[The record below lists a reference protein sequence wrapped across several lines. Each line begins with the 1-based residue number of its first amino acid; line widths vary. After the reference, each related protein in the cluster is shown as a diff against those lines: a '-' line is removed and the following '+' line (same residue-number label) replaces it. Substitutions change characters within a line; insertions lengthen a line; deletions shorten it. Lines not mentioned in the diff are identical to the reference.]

1 MEATSPEVTAMR
13 GRILVLAGVFS
24 LGCRSQGPAPSPTP
38 EVTRVPFVAVRTGGP
53 VAVRWRVPQ
62 REGQLTD
69 SQLVALAPRIA
80 ALRAEPEA
88 LSLDATGALPLS
100 QMLRIFAVDESGA
113 VLGEIRNYGFTLR
126 DGLYIDSTGAVRGT
140 RVGTGRFIASITERI
155 TGDFRSRG
163 PAEVRIAISDSTG
176 LWSRPPVIPRGTAV
190 VSGIVRDSTGTP
202 RAGAIVQLMRRLD
215 GRMVQVANGTSDGE
229 GRYRLEGLP
238 AGESTLILA
247 IRDHEASF
255 ITLQLR
261 DGDQLQRDARL
272 LPLRRGQQP

>member
-1 MEATSPEVTAMR
+1 MR
-13 GRILVLAGVFS
+13 GRIIVLAGVLS
-24 LGCRSQGPAPSPTP
+24 VGCRSQGPAPSPTP
-38 EVTRVPFVAVRTGGP
+38 EMTRVPFVAVRTSGP
-53 VAVRWRVPQ
+53 VSIRWHVPQ

-88 LSLDATGALPLS
+88 FTLDATGALPLS
-100 QMLRIFAVDESGA
+100 QVLRVLAVDETGA
-113 VLGEIRNYGFTLR
+113 VLGEIRNYRFELR
-126 DGLYIDSTGAVRGT
+126 DGLYIDSTGAVRGN
-140 RVGTGRFIASITERI
+140 RVGTGRFIASISERR

-190 VSGIVRDSTGTP
+190 VSGIVRDSTGAP
-202 RAGAIVQLMRRLD
+202 RADARVQVMHRID
-215 GRMVQVANGTSDGE
+215 GRMVQIAAGESDSE
-229 GRYRLEGLP
+229 GRYRIEGLP

-247 IRDHEASF
+247 IRNHEASF
-255 ITLQLR
+255 VTLQLR

-272 LPLRRGQQP
+272 LPLRRGQRP

>member
-1 MEATSPEVTAMR
+1 MR
-13 GRILVLAGVFS
+13 GRILVLAAA
-24 LGCRSQGPAPSPTP
+24 LAIGCRSQGPAPNPTP

-53 VAVRWRVPQ
+53 VSVRWGVPQ

-88 LSLDATGALPLS
+88 LTLDATGALPLS
-100 QMLRIFAVDESGA
+100 QLLRVLAVDEAGV
-113 VLGEIRNYGFTLR
+113 VLGEVRNYGFALR
-126 DGLYIDSTGAVRGT
+126 DGLYIDSTGAVRGN
-140 RVGTGRFIASITERI
+140 RVGTGRFIATIPERI
-155 TGDFRSRG
+155 IGDFRSRG

-176 LWSRPPVIPRGTAV
+176 VWSRPPVIPRGTAV
-190 VSGIVRDSTGTP
+190 ISGIVRDSTGAP
-202 RAGAIVQLMRRLD
+202 RADARVQVMRRID
-215 GRMVQVANGTSDGE
+215 GRMVQIAAGASDSD

-238 AGESTLILA
+238 AGEATLILA

-261 DGDQLQRDARL
+261 DGDALQRDARL